1 MKAAADNYMIKTVA
15 KAMDLLDQFRAGE
28 SEFGITDLSKRLK
41 LEKNNVFRLV
51 VTLTAKNYI
60 EINSSTG
67 KYRLGVNAR
76 ALGQLAAQQI
86 DLVNHARPFLYELKH
101 QCHETCFFS
110 VYQDGSTYSLDCVES
125 DLPVRVVQTDKNRS
139 LCSTAAGRV
148 LLAFMDKQKQQD
160 QFSGFNNSGF
170 LDRIITDREM
180 LLDDMKRVVK
190 QGYAIDNQEQEDGVV
205 EIAAPVFDENCA
217 IAGTL
222 SISGPKMRL
231 TAARIDSELLPL
243 LCEAAAHLS
252 VLLGCGRSRE
262 ALCEISLQPVKTEL
276 SAAKSEIKPKPYVY
290 NGLKACC

>member
-28 SEFGITDLSKRLK
+28 AEFGITDLSKRLN

-76 ALGQLAAQQI
+76 ALGQLAAKQI
-86 DLVNHARPFLYELKH
+86 DLVNHARPFLYELK
-101 QCHETCFFS
+101 QQSQETCFFS
-110 VYQDGSTYSLDCVES
+110 VYQDGATYSLDCVES
-125 DLPVRVVQTDKNRS
+125 DLPVRVVQTDKSRP
-139 LCSTAAGRV
+139 LCCTAAGRV

-160 QFSGFNNSGF
+160 QFSGFKNSGF
-170 LDRIITDREM
+170 VDRIITDREM
-180 LLDDMKRVVK
+180 LQTDMQRVVR
-190 QGYAIDNQEQEDGVV
+190 QGYAIDDQELDDGVA

-222 SISGPKMRL
+222 SISGPKNRL
-231 TAARIDSELLPL
+231 TAARIERELLPL
-243 LCEAAAHLS
+243 LCEAASHLS
-252 VLLGCGRSRE
+252 ALLGCGQSRE
-262 ALCEISLQPVKTEL
+262 ALCGISLQPVKAEL
-276 SAAKSEIKPKPYVY
+276 KVAKAEIKPKQYAY
-290 NGLKACC
+290 NGLKAYC

>member
-28 SEFGITDLSKRLK
+28 SEFGITDLSKRLN

-76 ALGQLAAQQI
+76 ALGQLAARQI
-86 DLVNHARPFLYELKH
+86 DLVNNARPFLYELK
-101 QCHETCFFS
+101 QQSQETCFFS
-110 VYQDGSTYSLDCVES
+110 VYQDGSAYSLDCVES
-125 DLPVRVVQTDKNRS
+125 DLPVRVVQTDKSRP

-148 LLAFMDKQKQQD
+148 LLAFMDKEKQLD
-160 QFSGFNNSGF
+160 QFSGFNHSGF
-170 LDRIITDREM
+170 FDRIITDREM
-180 LLDDMKRVVK
+180 LQDDLKRVAG
-190 QGYAIDNQEQEDGVV
+190 QGYAIDDQKLDDGVT

-231 TAARIDSELLPL
+231 TAARIESELLPL
-243 LCEAAAHLS
+243 LCQTAAHLS
-252 VLLGCGRSRE
+252 VLLGCNQNSA
-262 ALCEISLQPVKTEL
+262 ALCEISLRPVK
-276 SAAKSEIKPKPYVY
+276 AKLKTRKAEIKPEPYAY
-290 NGLKACC
+290 GGLKACC

>member
-86 DLVNHARPFLYELKH
+86 DLVNHARPFLYELKQ
-101 QCHETCFFS
+101 QCQETCFFS

-160 QFSGFNNSGF
+160 QFSGFKNSGF

-180 LLDDMKRVVK
+180 LLNDMKRVVR

-252 VLLGCGRSRE
+252 VLLGCGQSRE
-262 ALCEISLQPVKTEL
+262 ALCEISLQPGKTEL
-276 SAAKSEIKPKPYVY
+276 KAAKSELKPKPYTY